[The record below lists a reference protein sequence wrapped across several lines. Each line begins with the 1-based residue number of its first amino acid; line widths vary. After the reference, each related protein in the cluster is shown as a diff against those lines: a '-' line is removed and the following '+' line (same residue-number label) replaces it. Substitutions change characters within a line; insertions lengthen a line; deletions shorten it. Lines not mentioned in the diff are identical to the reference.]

1 MSSVSLPRRLE
12 QALVRDGLLAP
23 GDAVL
28 VGVSGGPDSVALLQL
43 LREVGPSLRLS
54 LEVAHVDHG
63 IRGRQSRDDCEFVR
77 GMAAR
82 LSLPFHLA
90 RLDLG
95 EAADER
101 GPGNLEARARERRY
115 RFFAQV
121 ASERRMGKVAVGHN
135 RDDQVETMLMW
146 LLRGCGPEGLQGMPP
161 ARPLARSPEGAGPPV
176 LIRPLLDVSREEI
189 LAFLESRGLD
199 HREDPT
205 NRDPRY
211 LRNWLRGAVL
221 PELRSRSDGA
231 MERRLARLGGMLRSD
246 HALLERQAAAA
257 YPGVARGGALDR
269 AGFLA
274 LDPGFRPRMAR
285 FWLRRELGTLRRI
298 GFAHV
303 DAVTRLV
310 SGDRP
315 HGRVSLPGG
324 WTAVR
329 QYDTVRLT
337 RRTEAPRRTVPHA
350 EDSRAADSRE
360 ADSREA
366 DPREADYSYPL
377 PLEGELTVPEAG
389 VRVTAWRS
397 RRRELP
403 EDPFEAVFD
412 LSGLGRPEG
421 RLHLRNPR
429 PGDRFRPLGMAGR
442 KKIKDLFIDRKVPRS
457 RRRTAPLLV
466 VGDEIAWIPGYAR
479 SGLARVGPET
489 REVWRVRVSRRPD
502 AGDPG

>member
-1 MSSVSLPRRLE
+1 MSLPERLE
-12 QALVRDGLLAP
+12 HALVRDGLLAP

-28 VGVSGGPDSVALLQL
+28 VGVSGGPDSVALLHV
-43 LREVGPSLRLS
+43 LREVGASLRLS

-63 IRGRQSRDDCEFVR
+63 VRGPESRDDCEFVR

-95 EAADER
+95 EAGGRR

-115 RFFAQV
+115 RFFAEV

-146 LLRGCGPEGLQGMPP
+146 LLRGCGPEGLQGMPA
-161 ARPLARSPEGAGPPV
+161 ARPLARSPEGAGRAV
-176 LIRPLLDVSREEI
+176 LIRPLLEASRDEI
-189 LAFLESRGLD
+189 LAFLDSRGLD
-199 HREDPT
+199 YREDPT
-205 NRDPRY
+205 NRDARY
-211 LRNWLRGAVL
+211 LRNWLRSVVL

-231 MERRLARLGGMLRSD
+231 LDRRLARLGGMLRSD
-246 HALLERQAAAA
+246 HAVLERQVAAA

-269 AGFLA
+269 TGFLA
-274 LDPGFRPRMAR
+274 LDPEFRPRMAR

-303 DAVTRLV
+303 DAVTKLV
-310 SGDRP
+310 AGSRP
-315 HGRVSLPGG
+315 HGRVSLPGSRA
-324 WTAVR
+324 AVR
-329 QYDTVRLT
+329 EYDTVRLT
-337 RRTEAPRRTVPHA
+337 RRA
-350 EDSRAADSRE
+350 EGRGVE
-360 ADSREA
+360 
-366 DPREADYSYPL
+366 DPPVEDYSRPL
-377 PLEGELTVPEAG
+377 PLEGEVTVPEAG

-397 RRRELP
+397 RRREMP

-412 LSGLGRPEG
+412 LSGLGRTEG
-421 RLHLRNPR
+421 RLRLRNPR

-442 KKIKDLFIDRKVPRS
+442 KKLKDLFIDRKVPRS
-457 RRRTAPLLV
+457 RRRTALLLV
-466 VGDEIAWIPGYAR
+466 VGDEIAWIPGCAR

-489 REVWRVRVSRRPD
+489 REVWRVRVSRSPD

>member
-1 MSSVSLPRRLE
+1 MIPASMSLPKRLE

-28 VGVSGGPDSVALLQL
+28 VGVSGGPDSVALLRL
-43 LREVGPSLRLS
+43 LWEVGPSLRLS

-63 IRGRQSRDDCEFVR
+63 IRGPQSRDDCEFVR

-115 RFFAQV
+115 RFFAEV

-146 LLRGCGPEGLQGMPP
+146 LLRGCGPEGLQGMPA
-161 ARPLARSPEGAGPPV
+161 ARPLARSPEGAGPAV

-199 HREDPT
+199 YREDPT

-211 LRNWLRGAVL
+211 LRNWLRGAIL

-231 MERRLARLGGMLRSD
+231 LERRLARLGGMLRSD

-257 YPGVARGGALDR
+257 YPDMAPGGVLDR
-269 AGFLA
+269 RRFLA
-274 LDPGFRPRMAR
+274 LDPEFRPRMAR
-285 FWLRRELGTLRRI
+285 FWLRRELGTLRRM

-303 DAVTRLV
+303 DAVTRV
-310 SGDRP
+310 ISGNRP
-315 HGRVSLPGG
+315 HGQVSLPGG

-337 RRTEAPRRTVPHA
+337 RRAVPHA
-350 EDSRAADSRE
+350 EDSRAAD
-360 ADSREA
+360 
-366 DPREADYSYPL
+366 YSCPL

-397 RRRELP
+397 RSRELP

-412 LSGLGRPEG
+412 LFGLGRPEG
-421 RLHLRNPR
+421 RLRLRNPR

-442 KKIKDLFIDRKVPRS
+442 KKLKDLFIDRKVPRS

-466 VGDEIAWIPGYAR
+466 VGDEIAWIPGCAR

-489 REVWRVRVSRRPD
+489 REVWRIRVSRRPD
-502 AGDPG
+502 AEDPC

>member
-1 MSSVSLPRRLE
+1 MSLPKRLE
-12 QALVRDGLLAP
+12 HALVRDGLLAP

-28 VGVSGGPDSVALLQL
+28 VGVSGGPDSVALLHV
-43 LREVGPSLRLS
+43 LREVGASLRLS

-63 IRGRQSRDDCEFVR
+63 VRGRESRDDCEFVR

-82 LSLPFHLA
+82 LSLPFHLV

-95 EAADER
+95 EAGGRR

-115 RFFAQV
+115 RFFAEV

-146 LLRGCGPEGLQGMPP
+146 LLRGCGPEGLQGMPA
-161 ARPLARSPEGAGPPV
+161 ARPLARSPEGAGRAV
-176 LIRPLLDVSREEI
+176 LIRPLLDASRDEI
-189 LAFLESRGLD
+189 LAFLDSRGLD
-199 HREDPT
+199 YREDPT
-205 NRDPRY
+205 NRDARY
-211 LRNWLRGAVL
+211 LRNWLRGVVL
-221 PELRSRSDGA
+221 PEIRSRSDGA
-231 MERRLARLGGMLRSD
+231 LERRLARLGGMLRSD
-246 HALLERQAAAA
+246 HAVLERQVAAA

-269 AGFLA
+269 TGFLA
-274 LDPGFRPRMAR
+274 LDPEIRPRMAR

-303 DAVTRLV
+303 DAVTQLV
-310 SGDRP
+310 AGSRP
-315 HGRVSLPGG
+315 HGRVSLPGSRA
-324 WTAVR
+324 AVR

-337 RRTEAPRRTVPHA
+337 RREEVRRV
-350 EDSRAADSRE
+350 E
-360 ADSREA
+360 
-366 DPREADYSYPL
+366 DYSRPL
-377 PLEGELTVPEAG
+377 PLEGEVTVPEAG

-397 RRRELP
+397 RRREIP

-412 LSGLGRPEG
+412 LSALGRPEG
-421 RLHLRNPR
+421 RLRLRNPR

-442 KKIKDLFIDRKVPRS
+442 KKLKDLFIDRKVPRS

-466 VGDEIAWIPGYAR
+466 VGDEIAWIPGCAR

-489 REVWRVRVSRRPD
+489 RDVWRIRVSRSPD
-502 AGDPG
+502 AEDPG

>member
-1 MSSVSLPRRLE
+1 MSPMSLPRRLE
-12 QALVRDGLLAP
+12 EALVRDGLLAP

-28 VGVSGGPDSVALLQL
+28 VGVSGGPDSVALLHL
-43 LREVGPSLRLS
+43 LREIGPALRLR

-63 IRGRQSRDDCEFVR
+63 IRGPGSRDDCEFVR

-95 EAADER
+95 EAGGRR

-115 RFFAQV
+115 RFFAEV

-146 LLRGCGPEGLQGMPP
+146 LLRGCGPEGLQGMPA
-161 ARPLARSPEGAGPPV
+161 ARPLARSPEGAGPAV
-176 LIRPLLDVSREEI
+176 LIRPLLDLSRDEI

-199 HREDPT
+199 YREDPT
-205 NRDPRY
+205 NRDERY

-231 MERRLARLGGMLRSD
+231 LERRLARLGGMLRSD
-246 HALLERQAAAA
+246 HAFLERQAAAA
-257 YPGVARGGALDR
+257 YPGVVRGGALDR

-274 LDPGFRPRMAR
+274 LDPGLRPRMAR

-303 DAVTRLV
+303 DAVTRLLAG
-310 SGDRP
+310 SRP

-337 RRTEAPRRTVPHA
+337 RRADDPRRAVPHA
-350 EDSRAADSRE
+350 EDSRAEDSHAE
-360 ADSREA
+360 
-366 DPREADYSYPL
+366 DYSYPL

-397 RRRELP
+397 RTRELP

-421 RLHLRNPR
+421 RLRLRNPR
-429 PGDRFRPLGMAGR
+429 PGDRFRPLGMTGH
-442 KKIKDLFIDRKVPRS
+442 KKLKDLFIDRKVPRS
-457 RRRTAPLLV
+457 LRRTAPLLV
-466 VGDEIAWIPGYAR
+466 VGDEIAWIPGCAR
-479 SGLARVGPET
+479 SDLAKVGPET
-489 REVWRVRVSRRPD
+489 REVWRVRVSRGPD

>member
-1 MSSVSLPRRLE
+1 MSSMRLPKRLE
-12 QALVRDGLLAP
+12 EALVRDGLLAP

-28 VGVSGGPDSVALLQL
+28 VGVSGGPDSVALLHL
-43 LREVGPSLRLS
+43 LREVGPALRLR

-63 IRGRQSRDDCEFVR
+63 IRGPGSRDDCEFVR
-77 GMAAR
+77 SMAAR

-95 EAADER
+95 EAGGHQGA
-101 GPGNLEARARERRY
+101 GNLEARARERRY
-115 RFFAQV
+115 RFFAEV

-146 LLRGCGPEGLQGMPP
+146 LLRGCGPEGLRGMPA
-161 ARPLARSPEGAGPPV
+161 ARPLARSPEGAGPAA
-176 LIRPLLDVSREEI
+176 LIRPLLDLSRDEI

-199 HREDPT
+199 YREDPT
-205 NRDPRY
+205 NRDERY

-231 MERRLARLGGMLRSD
+231 LERRLARLGGMLRSD
-246 HALLERQAAAA
+246 HAVLERQAAAA

-274 LDPGFRPRMAR
+274 LDPGLRPRMAR

-303 DAVTRLV
+303 DAVTRLMAG
-310 SGDRP
+310 SRP

-329 QYDTVRLT
+329 QYDTVRLA
-337 RRTEAPRRTVPHA
+337 RQAEDPRRAVPHA
-350 EDSRAADSRE
+350 EDSHAEDYRTAN
-360 ADSREA
+360 
-366 DPREADYSYPL
+366 YSYPL

-397 RRRELP
+397 RGRELP

-421 RLHLRNPR
+421 RLRLRNPR
-429 PGDRFRPLGMAGR
+429 PGDRFRPLGMAGH
-442 KKIKDLFIDRKVPRS
+442 KKLKDLFIDRKVPRS
-457 RRRTAPLLV
+457 LRRTAPLLV
-466 VGDEIAWIPGYAR
+466 VGDEIAWIPGCAR
-479 SGLARVGPET
+479 SDLARVGPET
-489 REVWRVRVSRRPD
+489 REVWRVRVSRGPD

>member
-1 MSSVSLPRRLE
+1 MMPASMSLPKRLE

-28 VGVSGGPDSVALLQL
+28 VGVSGGPDSVALLRL

-63 IRGRQSRDDCEFVR
+63 IRGPQGRDDCEFVR

-101 GPGNLEARARERRY
+101 GAGNLEARARERRY
-115 RFFAQV
+115 RFFAEV
-121 ASERRMGKVAVGHN
+121 ASDRRMDKVAVGHN

-146 LLRGCGPEGLQGMPP
+146 LLRGCGPEGLRGMPA
-161 ARPLARSPEGAGPPV
+161 ARPLARSPEGAGPAV

-199 HREDPT
+199 YREDPT

-231 MERRLARLGGMLRSD
+231 LERRLARLGGMLRSD

-257 YPGVARGGALDR
+257 YPGVAPGGVLDR
-269 AGFLA
+269 RRFLA
-274 LDPGFRPRMAR
+274 LDPEIRPRMAR
-285 FWLRRELGTLRRI
+285 FWLRRELGTLRRT

-303 DAVTRLV
+303 DAVTKII
-310 SGDRP
+310 SGNRP

-337 RRTEAPRRTVPHA
+337 RRSEDPRRSVPHA
-350 EDSRAADSRE
+350 EDSRT
-360 ADSREA
+360 
-366 DPREADYSYPL
+366 ADYSCPL

-397 RRRELP
+397 RSRELP

-421 RLHLRNPR
+421 RLRLRNPR

-442 KKIKDLFIDRKVPRS
+442 KKLKDLFIDRKVPRS

-466 VGDEIAWIPGYAR
+466 VGDEIAWIPGCAR
-479 SGLARVGPET
+479 SGLARVGPGT
-489 REVWRVRVSRRPD
+489 REVWRIRVSRGPD
-502 AGDPG
+502 ADDPG

>member
-1 MSSVSLPRRLE
+1 MIPASMSLPKRLE

-28 VGVSGGPDSVALLQL
+28 VGVSGGPDSVALLRL

-63 IRGRQSRDDCEFVR
+63 IRGPQSRDDCEFVR
-77 GMAAR
+77 DMAAR

-95 EAADER
+95 EAAGER

-146 LLRGCGPEGLQGMPP
+146 LLRGCGPEGLQGMPA
-161 ARPLARSPEGAGPPV
+161 ARPLARSPEGAGPAV
-176 LIRPLLDVSREEI
+176 LIRPLLDVSREEV

-199 HREDPT
+199 YREDPT

-231 MERRLARLGGMLRSD
+231 LERRLARLGGMLRSD

-257 YPGVARGGALDR
+257 YPGVAPGGVLDR
-269 AGFLA
+269 RRFLA
-274 LDPGFRPRMAR
+274 LDPEFRPRMAR
-285 FWLRRELGTLRRI
+285 FWLRRELGTLRRM

-303 DAVTRLV
+303 DAVTKV
-310 SGDRP
+310 ISGNRP
-315 HGRVSLPGG
+315 HGRISLPGG

-337 RRTEAPRRTVPHA
+337 RRTEDPRRSVPHA
-350 EDSRAADSRE
+350 EGSRTAN
-360 ADSREA
+360 
-366 DPREADYSYPL
+366 YSCPL

-397 RRRELP
+397 RSRELP

-421 RLHLRNPR
+421 RLRLRNPR
-429 PGDRFRPLGMAGR
+429 PGDRFRPLGMAGH
-442 KKIKDLFIDRKVPRS
+442 KKLKDLFIDRKVPRS

-466 VGDEIAWIPGYAR
+466 VGDEIAWIPGCAR

-502 AGDPG
+502 AEDPG

>member
-1 MSSVSLPRRLE
+1 MSLPKRLE

-28 VGVSGGPDSVALLQL
+28 VGVSGGPDSVALLHV
-43 LREVGPSLRLS
+43 LREVGASLGLS

-63 IRGRQSRDDCEFVR
+63 IRGPESRDDCEFVR

-90 RLDLG
+90 RLDLRETG
-95 EAADER
+95 DCR
-101 GPGNLEARARERRY
+101 GAGNLEARAREGRY
-115 RFFAQV
+115 RFFAEV

-146 LLRGCGPEGLQGMPP
+146 LLRGCGPEGLKGMPA
-161 ARPLARSPEGAGPPV
+161 ARPLMRSPEGAGRAV
-176 LIRPLLDVSREEI
+176 LIRPLLEASRGEV

-199 HREDPT
+199 YREDPT
-205 NRDPRY
+205 NRDARY
-211 LRNWLRGAVL
+211 LRNWLRGVVL
-221 PELRSRSDGA
+221 PELRSRSDGGGGA
-231 MERRLARLGGMLRSD
+231 LERRLARLGGMLRSD
-246 HALLERQAAAA
+246 HALLERQVAAA

-269 AGFLA
+269 TGFLA
-274 LDPGFRPRMAR
+274 LDPELRPRMAR

-303 DAVTRLV
+303 DAVTRLMAG
-310 SGDRP
+310 SRP
-315 HGRVSLPGG
+315 HGRVSLPGS
-324 WTAVR
+324 WTVVR
-329 QYDTVRLT
+329 QYDTVRLA
-337 RRTEAPRRTVPHA
+337 RSA
-350 EDSRAADSRE
+350 EVQRGE
-360 ADSREA
+360 
-366 DPREADYSYPL
+366 DPPAKDYSCPL
-377 PLEGELTVPEAG
+377 PLEGEVTVPEAG

-397 RRRELP
+397 RKREIP
-403 EDPFEAVFD
+403 QDPFEAVFD

-421 RLHLRNPR
+421 RLRLRNPR

-442 KKIKDLFIDRKVPRS
+442 KKLKDLFIDRKVPRN

-466 VGDEIAWIPGYAR
+466 VGDEIAWIPGCAR
-479 SGLARVGPET
+479 SDLARVGPET
-489 REVWRVRVSRRPD
+489 REVWRIRVSRSPD

>member
-1 MSSVSLPRRLE
+1 MSLPKRLE
-12 QALVRDGLLAP
+12 QDLVRSGLLAP

-28 VGVSGGPDSVALLQL
+28 VGVSGGPDSVALLHV
-43 LREVGPSLRLS
+43 LREVGASLRLS

-63 IRGRQSRDDCEFVR
+63 VRGPESRDDCEFVR

-90 RLDLG
+90 RLDLRQAG
-95 EAADER
+95 GRPGA
-101 GPGNLEARARERRY
+101 GNLEARARERRY
-115 RFFAQV
+115 RFFAEV

-146 LLRGCGPEGLQGMPP
+146 LLRGCGPEGLQGMPA
-161 ARPLARSPEGAGPPV
+161 ARPLARSPEEAGRAV
-176 LIRPLLDVSREEI
+176 LIRPLLEASRDEI
-189 LAFLESRGLD
+189 LAFLDSRGLD
-199 HREDPT
+199 YREDPT
-205 NRDPRY
+205 NRDARY
-211 LRNWLRGAVL
+211 LRNWLRGVVL

-231 MERRLARLGGMLRSD
+231 LERRLARLGGMLRSD
-246 HALLERQAAAA
+246 HAVLERQVAAA

-269 AGFLA
+269 TGFLA
-274 LDPGFRPRMAR
+274 LDPELRPRMAR

-303 DAVTRLV
+303 DAVTKLV
-310 SGDRP
+310 AGSRP
-315 HGRVSLPGG
+315 HGRVSLPGSRA
-324 WTAVR
+324 AVR

-337 RRTEAPRRTVPHA
+337 RRA
-350 EDSRAADSRE
+350 EVHRVG
-360 ADSREA
+360 
-366 DPREADYSYPL
+366 DPPVEDYSRPL
-377 PLEGELTVPEAG
+377 PLEGEVTVPEAG

-397 RRRELP
+397 RRREIP

-421 RLHLRNPR
+421 RLRLRNPR

-442 KKIKDLFIDRKVPRS
+442 KKLKDLFIDRKVPRS

-466 VGDEIAWIPGYAR
+466 VGDEIAWVPGCAR

-489 REVWRVRVSRRPD
+489 REVWRVRVSPSPD

>member
-1 MSSVSLPRRLE
+1 MIPASMSLPKRLE

-28 VGVSGGPDSVALLQL
+28 VGVSGGPDSVALLRL

-63 IRGRQSRDDCEFVR
+63 IRGPQSRDDCEFVR

-101 GPGNLEARARERRY
+101 GAGNLEARARERRY
-115 RFFAQV
+115 RFFAEV
-121 ASERRMGKVAVGHN
+121 ASERRMDKVAVGHN

-146 LLRGCGPEGLQGMPP
+146 LLRGCGPEGLQGMPA
-161 ARPLARSPEGAGPPV
+161 ARPLARSPEGAGPAV
-176 LIRPLLDVSREEI
+176 LIRPLLDVSREEV

-199 HREDPT
+199 YREDPT

-231 MERRLARLGGMLRSD
+231 LERRLARLGGMLRSD

-257 YPGVARGGALDR
+257 YPDMAPGGVLDR
-269 AGFLA
+269 RRFLA
-274 LDPGFRPRMAR
+274 MDPEFRPRMAR
-285 FWLRRELGTLRRI
+285 FWLRRELGTLRRM

-303 DAVTRLV
+303 DAVTKLMV
-310 SGDRP
+310 GNRP
-315 HGRVSLPGG
+315 HGQVSLPGG

-337 RRTEAPRRTVPHA
+337 RRTEAPRRSVPHA
-350 EDSRAADSRE
+350 EDSRT
-360 ADSREA
+360 
-366 DPREADYSYPL
+366 ADYSCPL
-377 PLEGELTVPEAG
+377 PLEGDLTVPEAG

-397 RRRELP
+397 RSRELP

-421 RLHLRNPR
+421 RLRLRNPR
-429 PGDRFRPLGMAGR
+429 PGDWFRPLGMAGR
-442 KKIKDLFIDRKVPRS
+442 KKLKDLFIDRKVPRS

-466 VGDEIAWIPGYAR
+466 VGDEIAWIPGCAR

-489 REVWRVRVSRRPD
+489 RDVWRVRVSHGPD
-502 AGDPG
+502 EDGPG